1 MRLLTLT
8 ARTMNPKSKPRMQSY
23 TLKWHGHCLELG
35 ERTCVMG
42 VLNTTPD
49 SFSDGGRFFSREDA
63 LAQGEAL
70 VAAGA
75 DILDIGGESTRP
87 FSEGVSAEE
96 EIRRVLPVIET
107 LAARIPV
114 PISIDTTK
122 AAVAQRAVDAGAAI
136 INDISAMRQDP
147 GMPAVAAA
155 CGVPVIL
162 MHMLG
167 TPRTMQVDPAYSELF
182 KEIGDFLAAAIKK
195 AVDSGIDRELLIA
208 DPGIGFGKT
217 VEHNLLLV
225 KHMAAFES
233 LDVPLLIG
241 PSRKAFI
248 RTILKGDSDREV
260 TPDLPEVAVGTQAAV
275 TAAVLSGAHIVRV
288 HDVADTRATVML
300 VDALKRV

>member
-1 MRLLTLT
+1 
-8 ARTMNPKSKPRMQSY
+8 MQSY
-23 TLKWHGHCLELG
+23 TLKWNGHSLALG
-35 ERTCVMG
+35 ARTCIMG
-42 VLNTTPD
+42 ILNTTPD
-49 SFSDGGRFFSREDA
+49 SFSDGGRFYSREDA
-63 LAQGEAL
+63 LAQGEEL

-87 FSEGVSAEE
+87 FSKGVSAEE

-107 LAARIPV
+107 LATRIPV

-122 AAVAQRAVDAGAAI
+122 AAVAQKAVDAGAAI

-147 GMPAVAAA
+147 AMASVAAA

-167 TPRTMQVDPAYSELF
+167 TPRTMQVDPTYADLF
-182 KEIGDFLAAAIKK
+182 GEIGDFLATAIKK
-195 AVDSGIDRELLIA
+195 AVNNGIAREMLIA

-217 VEHNLLLV
+217 VAHNLLLV
-225 KHMAAFES
+225 KHMDKFAS

-248 RTILKGDSDREV
+248 RTILKGDADREV
-260 TPDLPEVAVGTQAAV
+260 TPDLPEVAVGTQTAV
-275 TAAVLSGAHIVRV
+275 AAAVLSGAHIVRV
-288 HDVADTRATVML
+288 HDVAATRATVTL
-300 VDALKRV
+300 ADALRQA

>member
-1 MRLLTLT
+1 MR
-8 ARTMNPKSKPRMQSY
+8 PY
-23 TLKWHGHCLELG
+23 TLKWHGHRLDLG
-35 ERTCVMG
+35 VRTCVMG
-42 VLNTTPD
+42 ILNTTPD
-49 SFSDGGRFFSREDA
+49 SFSDGGHFFSLDDA
-63 LAQGEAL
+63 LAQSENL

-96 EIRRVLPVIET
+96 ELRRVIPVIET
-107 LAARIPV
+107 LASRIPV

-122 AAVAQRAVDAGAAI
+122 AAVAARALDAGAAI
-136 INDISAMRQDP
+136 INDVSALRQDP
-147 GMPAVAAA
+147 DMATVAAQG
-155 CGVPVIL
+155 GVPLIL

-167 TPRTMQVDPAYSELF
+167 TPRTMQVDPVYADLF
-182 KEIGDFLAAAIKK
+182 GDIRDFLETAINT
-195 AVDSGIDRELLIA
+195 AVSTGVDRGLLIA

-225 KHMAAFES
+225 KHLDAFDT

-260 TPDLPEVAVGTQAAV
+260 TPDLPEVATGTQATIA
-275 TAAVLSGAHIVRV
+275 AAVLSGAHIVRV
-288 HDVADTRATVML
+288 HDVAATRATVTL
-300 VDALKRV
+300 IDAIRQAGQGF